1 MAKIKRSRPDV
12 PLFDV
17 PLYQVVE
24 HIVGDLRRPAY
35 VREQDQ
41 DYPSW
46 YTIAVDEATKEAW
59 GRALAELIKAAR
71 AGYLKVRGRAS
82 ISDDLKELRAG
93 DFPTKADNPFA
104 TSVDLEVEYSGERIL
119 QFDDGLARIVGS
131 GPNGGLRVLQTD
143 LCADTLEEVEK
154 LWPSAI
160 RKSPSLTDDELDDV
174 LRNIARERQGRV
186 PSQNKCAELVQET
199 YPQVTRDRVRG
210 RFPHVF
216 HGLKQ
221 GRGPRKKCAR

>member
-1 MAKIKRSRPDV
+1 
-12 PLFDV
+12 
-17 PLYQVVE
+17 
-24 HIVGDLRRPAY
+24 
-35 VREQDQ
+35 
-41 DYPSW
+41 
-46 YTIAVDEATKEAW
+46 
-59 GRALAELIKAAR
+59 
-71 AGYLKVRGRAS
+71 
-82 ISDDLKELRAG
+82 
-93 DFPTKADNPFA
+93 
-104 TSVDLEVEYSGERIL
+104 VDLEVEYSGERIL